1 MHEQNPRLSTWK
13 TIGNFSKLTKSRK
26 SVVPRY
32 DFSFVNRSLKN
43 RFFFVM
49 YMKKKEREREWVE
62 THRAVRID
70 PRKTKDEGETKSTA
84 RTHVHLRRW
93 RANIGVFR
101 TRNSITWEDRL
112 GKLPLPRLPFRRQRN
127 VTSLLGRGEEPWVS
141 CLSIVEH
148 AIGESSRFVL
158 LFLLFFFFFFSSL
171 SLFFF
176 FSSKKINVIDLS
188 SIPILLYHQFL
199 RSFIFNFSVCVICVC
214 VCVCVLFLC
223 HYLSLMLFFS
233 VASKEIGSN
242 STDSKGEGG
251 EGIALYEILLH
262 ERATRVS
269 YRSRLSLEN

>member
-171 SLFFF
+171 CS
-176 FSSKKINVIDLS
+176 FSSPRRRSTS
-188 SIPILLYHQFL
+188 SIFLLSLYYFTT
-199 RSFIFNFSVCVICVC
+199 SFSVLLFLISLYVLYVCACVC
-214 VCVCVLFLC
+214 VCIISLPLFIA
-223 HYLSLMLFFS
+223 YTFFF
-233 VASKEIGSN
+233 
-242 STDSKGEGG
+242 
-251 EGIALYEILLH
+251 
-262 ERATRVS
+262 R
-269 YRSRLSLEN
+269 

>member
-1 MHEQNPRLSTWK
+1 MS
-13 TIGNFSKLTKSRK
+13 GNASSRA
-26 SVVPRY
+26 
-32 DFSFVNRSLKN
+32 NRS
-43 RFFFVM
+43 
-49 YMKKKEREREWVE
+49 
-62 THRAVRID
+62 
-70 PRKTKDEGETKSTA
+70 RKTKDEGETKSTA

-171 SLFFF
+171 CS
-176 FSSKKINVIDLS
+176 FSSSRRRSTS
-188 SIPILLYHQFL
+188 SIFLLSLYYFTT
-199 RSFIFNFSVCVICVC
+199 SFSVLLFLISLYVLYVC
-214 VCVCVLFLC
+214 ACVCVLFLC